1 MHDLSEEL
9 RALAPDASI
18 EAARSQA
25 LRLEGREVFSVR
37 PELLVALYVA
47 VATLVAGVGLLV
59 KDNLDRIGPV
69 TLLSAIFAASAICYA
84 VVLRAQ
90 RRRGERSLG
99 LDYVLLL
106 GALMFSTA
114 VAYAE
119 VQFKVLGA
127 GWSRHLLLLAA
138 WHLVTAYLFRSR
150 LLLSVA
156 LTAFA
161 GWLGV
166 EARLGSAFDP
176 LYPMWGAGPRSL
188 LCALVFWLGS
198 RFHAHERTET
208 GSGFRDVYR
217 QFAANFGFWGALALG
232 ADSSTRWIGAA
243 TLLVLAII
251 IGRAGLAERRESFLL
266 YAVGYSTIGL
276 VWLESLLL
284 GSFLFTSWIGLF
296 TVIGAVML
304 LLKLRARLRESTA

>member
-1 MHDLSEEL
+1 MHDLSQEL
-9 RALAPDASI
+9 TALPPDVAI
-18 EAARSQA
+18 DARSQA
-25 LRLEGREVFSVR
+25 LRLERREVFSIR

-59 KDNLDRIGPV
+59 KANLDRIGPV
-69 TLLSAIFAASAICYA
+69 ALLSGIFAASAICYA
-84 VVLRAQ
+84 IALRA
-90 RRRGERSLG
+90 RRAKRERSLG
-99 LDYVLLL
+99 MDYVLLL
-106 GALMFSTA
+106 GALLFSSA

-119 VQFKVLGA
+119 VQFRVLGA

-138 WHLVTAYLFRSR
+138 WHLVTAYLFQSR
-150 LLLSVA
+150 LVLAVA

-166 EARLGSAFDP
+166 EARLGTLADP
-176 LYPMWGAGPRSL
+176 VNPMLGVGPRSL
-188 LCALVFWLGS
+188 LCALVFWFGS
-198 RFHAHERTET
+198 RFHAHGGEAAN
-208 GSGFRDVYR
+208 GFRDVYR

-232 ADSSTRWIGAA
+232 ADSTTRWIGAA
-243 TLLVLAII
+243 VLLVLAVVV
-251 IGRAGLAERRESFLL
+251 GRVGLSERRESFLL

-276 VWLESLLL
+276 VWLESMLL

-304 LLKLRARLRESTA
+304 LLKLRARLKESTA